1 MTDNINFSWSA
12 AEYEERERTADW
24 FWAVGVI
31 AITAAITSVIYS
43 NYFFA
48 ILILLGAGLLWHFA
62 VKSPEL
68 ITYELTDKGLQIK
81 SHLYPY
87 ANIKSFWV
95 QKEGKHIL
103 FLKTERFFMPILSIP
118 IEPEDAEIIK
128 NIFLSKEVV
137 EEEMKEHPSEKIMD
151 TLGF

>member
-1 MTDNINFSWSA
+1 MNEGVKFSWSA
-12 AEYEERERTADW
+12 PEYEERERTADW

-31 AITAAITSVIYS
+31 AVTAAITSIIYS

-62 VKSPEL
+62 IKPPEW

-95 QKEGKHIL
+95 EKEEKPAL
-103 FLKTERFFMPILSIP
+103 FLRTERFFMPVLSIP
-118 IEPEDAEIIK
+118 IERGDTEVIE
-128 NIFLSKEVV
+128 NIFLDKQVL

-151 TLGF
+151 RLGF